1 MDRTPAPSRYGA
13 ATQGVFADDMSR
25 KLPNGWTI
33 TLGNEDY
40 YAPDGRNYES
50 VGIPP
55 TVPVPVF
62 SADDLEQHRDAAV
75 DAPW

>member
-1 MDRTPAPSRYGA
+1 
-13 ATQGVFADDMSR
+13 MSR

-40 YAPDGRNYES
+40 YAPDGRNYEGI
-50 VGIPP
+50 GIPP